1 MSKISGK
8 YKYHFS
14 DRLKEQLYRISD
26 YPLTVVEAPSGFGK
40 TTAVREYLKK
50 ELSGAACEWYICLG
64 EPASAAWMG
73 ICELFSN
80 VDRKATDELKNLKMP
95 VMDTLSCVTAIL
107 RSLSCQKETYLV
119 IDNYQLINCNIQREL
134 ISAFSIHGKPNLHMI
149 FITQKLEVRRRF
161 FVHNNDIY
169 TIDSSTF
176 FFDREGI
183 VSLFRMEGLRLTQS
197 ELERIFMCTEGWIS
211 AIRLQMINFKET
223 GSFVYSAGIEQLVE
237 TAVWNRLAPIE
248 QDFLLKVSV
257 FDSFTARQAA
267 AMLEYDITPD
277 KIERDLRTND
287 FIRYFPEKHSFII
300 HSILL
305 DYLRSRFYHYQTE
318 EYQKQVFHKAGTACA
333 DVKQYCS
340 AAGFFYKVG
349 DFEAIL
355 SLPFTRKYLDEQKEK
370 CEGEL
375 LAAIIKEC
383 PEETLCKY
391 PFAMLT
397 FGYYAF
403 LTGQYDI
410 YIKQCRLL
418 RSLVQRKTNFAQEE
432 IRKINGERILLETPG
447 EFNDISK
454 MQEGYRTAWEILGG
468 QSDMIENGIPW
479 LSVSPSV
486 FGMFWREAG
495 FSYVMQAEVMLVR
508 GEDEEAEILCHK
520 ALYEARGYR
529 QTSICLYAEL
539 TLARVFILRGEEG
552 NFSASVRNIQ
562 EYAKENPSL
571 SIQRMIDLCMSIISL
586 LLGTRDYI
594 ATWIYNMESIKK
606 FLNAHV
612 VPFAQIL
619 YLRLLLM
626 DKRYSELYAVSQI
639 ALEALGNPD
648 GNIKYLMPKLYYLI
662 FLAVAKHNNGNDV
675 EAQRYLKEALNIAL
689 PDQIYLPF
697 ADHECMA
704 DLLAGLS
711 MCSLDFANNAGASGN
726 ISPSHLAVT
735 VNGVQHSGGLSVLA
749 DLCKRQARGVSIIKK
764 AIQQNK
770 SPLTPRE
777 REVAHL
783 AKDRISSREIADKL
797 YISEATVKTILR
809 SVYSKLDIHSRSEL
823 ASKEF

>member
-1 MSKISGK
+1 
-8 YKYHFS
+8 
-14 DRLKEQLYRISD
+14 
-26 YPLTVVEAPSGFGK
+26 
-40 TTAVREYLKK
+40 
-50 ELSGAACEWYICLG
+50 
-64 EPASAAWMG
+64 MG

-183 VSLFRMEGLRLTQS
+183 ASLFRM
-197 ELERIFMCTEGWIS
+197 EGWIS

-370 CEGEL
+370 CEREL

-432 IRKINGERILLETPG
+432 IRKINGERILLETLG

-454 MQEGYRTAWEILGG
+454 MQEGYRTAWEILDG

-495 FSYVMQAEVMLVR
+495 FSYVMQAEVMLLR

-606 FLNAHV
+606 FLYAHV

-619 YLRLLLM
+619 YLRQAGH
-626 DKRYSELYAVSQI
+626 S
-639 ALEALGNPD
+639 
-648 GNIKYLMPKLYYLI
+648 
-662 FLAVAKHNNGNDV
+662 F
-675 EAQRYLKEALNIAL
+675 KE
-689 PDQIYLPF
+689 
-697 ADHECMA
+697 
-704 DLLAGLS
+704 
-711 MCSLDFANNAGASGN
+711 
-726 ISPSHLAVT
+726 
-735 VNGVQHSGGLSVLA
+735 
-749 DLCKRQARGVSIIKK
+749 
-764 AIQQNK
+764 
-770 SPLTPRE
+770 
-777 REVAHL
+777 
-783 AKDRISSREIADKL
+783 
-797 YISEATVKTILR
+797 
-809 SVYSKLDIHSRSEL
+809 
-823 ASKEF
+823 